1 MGTLTTGRIQNSLSR
16 VVLDLDAPAAGSGL
30 ADVLSIKDSTG
41 KLVFKIANNGAM
53 VLSGTIAVL
62 SAESAYQMF
71 SSAQTSYANTYI
83 ASATASSAFYAA
95 VFYAPQWHSASD
107 PYKRIRSTAPLNQ
120 LVPMIVTAT
129 AVVDH
134 HFTLWYRQT
143 SQSSTW
149 YPFIST
155 YDPVGGDG
163 SVTLT
168 AVIGLHVNA
177 GDRIELTATATDSSG
192 NVHNAGKAWLRN
204 FNISAMAINI

>member
-1 MGTLTTGRIQNSLSR
+1 
-16 VVLDLDAPAAGSGL
+16 
-30 ADVLSIKDSTG
+30 
-41 KLVFKIANNGAM
+41 VFKIGNNGAM

-62 SAESAYQMF
+62 SSESAYQMF

-83 ASATASSAFYAA
+83 ASATTASASYAA
-95 VFYAPQWHSASD
+95 VFYAPQLHGAANA
-107 PYKRIRSTAPLNQ
+107 YKRIRSTAPLNQ

-134 HFTLWYRQT
+134 HFTLWYRRT
-143 SQSSTW
+143 SQSSQW

-168 AVIGLHVNA
+168 AVISISVAA

-192 NVHNAGKAWLRN
+192 NVYNAGKAWLRN
-204 FNISAMAINI
+204 FNISAMAVNI